1 MSRKDFRFM
10 HPLSA
15 VLAVCFI
22 FFIFACASFTKNAY
36 RTLATGGEAYN
47 ATMMTAADL
56 YQQGRITDKQK
67 DGILKLGHRYRDA
80 YHLAVDTL
88 AAYERTRTT
97 SDEDMA
103 RKALLEF
110 QAVAIDL
117 TRLLQTY
124 NDYSHKGTKSQRE

>member
-1 MSRKDFRFM
+1 MSRKDFRFI
-10 HPLSA
+10 HPISA
-15 VLAVCFI
+15 VLAV
-22 FFIFACASFTKNAY
+22 FFILFIVACASFTKNAY
-36 RTLATGGEAYN
+36 RTLAAAGEGYN

-56 YQQGRITDKQK
+56 YQQGKITDEQK
-67 DGILKLGHRYRDA
+67 DGIVKLGHRYRDA

-88 AAYERTRTT
+88 AAYEETRTT
-97 SDEDMA
+97 ADEDMA

-124 NDYSHKGTKSQRE
+124 NDYSHKDTKA